1 MTSSEQPNGS
11 RRGMS
16 RRFAIFAF
24 VILASIGLYTAGW
37 FYLAGRLE
45 SEVAQTLERVRARG
59 SSADCTRPEARGYP
73 FRIGLFCDGVAYSDP
88 RDGISVSGTGLRS
101 AAQVY
106 QPSKVVGELD
116 SLSIDLRPAGLEIDL
131 SDIRYS
137 THLARPLPELAS
149 VEGRA
154 IVAGEIA
161 GARLGTAET
170 AQAHMRPRGAD
181 LDLAGSITALRLDPA
196 AGVAAG
202 VPPVDGEWDLTLT
215 DGVARLR
222 NSAGSVRGV
231 SGEIRTLIARSG
243 TASLAVAGPVAVDA
257 EGLVD
262 AQLTVSIVQP
272 GALLTIL
279 KTAFPQAAQQ
289 LNQADLM
296 LNAMG
301 DNPQIP
307 LAISKG
313 EVRIAFFTIGRIPP
327 LD

>member
-1 MTSSEQPNGS
+1 
-11 RRGMS
+11 MS

-24 VILASIGLYTAGW
+24 VILAAIGLYTAGW
-37 FYLAGRLE
+37 FYAAGRLE

-59 SSADCTRPEARGYP
+59 SSAECTKPEARGYP

-88 RDGISVSGTGLRS
+88 RDGIAVSGTGLRS

-106 QPSKVVGELD
+106 QPAKVVGELD
-116 SLSIDLRPAGLEIDL
+116 SLSVDLRPAGLEIDL

-149 VEGRA
+149 VEGRG

-170 AQAHMRPRGAD
+170 AQAHMRPRGTD
-181 LDLAGSITALRLDPA
+181 LDLAGTITALRIDPA

-222 NSAGSVRGV
+222 RGV
-231 SGEIRTLIARSG
+231 ASLRGISGEIRTLVARSG
-243 TASLAVAGPVAVDA
+243 TASLAVAGPVSIDA

-262 AQLTVSIVQP
+262 AQFTVSVVEPSAILSIV
-272 GALLTIL
+272 

-289 LNQADLM
+289 LNQVDLM

-301 DNPQIP
+301 ERPQIP

-313 EVRIAFFTIGRIPP
+313 VVRVAFFTIGRIPP